1 MPPMQ
6 ADLYS
11 MPVTHDSCS
20 RNWKTLTNLLLKIS
34 TMTRKFQWMQKRLRS
49 RRKRL
54 CAVWWRALS
63 LSVTAF
69 GVTSKTGQ
77 QQLAELQSA
86 APARGSEAFEVH
98 WMVSSSENSTISLQA
113 CVAGIHNNL
122 LHYHYYDYYYH
133 YYWNDSRCSWLRKLV
148 SLPSDIGGVCNIS
161 HWKWLDILRY
171 FKYFNTI
178 IKHSQR
184 GHIHQASKI
193 L

>member
-11 MPVTHDSCS
+11 MPVTQDSC
-20 RNWKTLTNLLLKIS
+20 RRMWKTPTGLLQKIS
-34 TMTRKFQWMQKRLRS
+34 TMRRKFQWMQKRLRS

-63 LSVTAF
+63 LSVTVF

-98 WMVSSSENSTISLQA
+98 WMVSSAENSTISLQG
-113 CVAGIHNNL
+113 CVAGIHSNL
-122 LHYHYYDYYYH
+122 LQHYYYYY
-133 YYWNDSRCSWLRKLV
+133 YWLQVFVAEEKSVFHQIFVILV
-148 SLPSDIGGVCNIS
+148 NGNE
-161 HWKWLDILRY
+161 
-171 FKYFNTI
+171 
-178 IKHSQR
+178 
-184 GHIHQASKI
+184 
-193 L
+193 